1 MSDEIPVDAEG
12 STRNKNY
19 GPGEHL
25 THLLKIGHK
34 PDSMTIK
41 TFVES
46 HGLHDMLREWKS
58 KDPAD
63 PND

>member
-25 THLLKIGHK
+25 AHLLKIGYK

-41 TFVES
+41 SFVDT
-46 HGLHDMLREWKS
+46 HNLQDVLHDLKS
-58 KDPAD
+58 KFSEGQ
-63 PND
+63 